1 MYMKKYNFDIY
12 EKENGETPFLDYL
25 DSLDVKSRAKVLRAI
40 TIVEDFG
47 VHSPPGY
54 IDHLD
59 DGIYELRVKFSSNI
73 FRCLYFHF
81 SNNKYIITH
90 GFTKKTQK
98 TPSREITKSK
108 EYRKDYLERKGDK
121 DEK

>member
-1 MYMKKYNFDIY
+1 MKKYNFDIY
-12 EKENGETPFLDYL
+12 EKENGEAPFSVYL

-47 VHSPPGY
+47 AHSPPGY
-54 IDHLD
+54 IDHLG

-81 SNNKYIITH
+81 HNNKYIITH

-108 EYRKDYLERKGDK
+108 E
-121 DEK
+121 